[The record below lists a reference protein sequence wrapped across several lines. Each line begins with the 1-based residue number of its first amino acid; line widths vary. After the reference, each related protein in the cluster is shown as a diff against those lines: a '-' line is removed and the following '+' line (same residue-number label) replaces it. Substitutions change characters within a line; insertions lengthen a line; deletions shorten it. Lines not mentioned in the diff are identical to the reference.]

1 MQAHR
6 VELRWLDVPL
16 LLFECLTFLEA
27 FILPSFLHFSIVASK
42 CFIADSLLALHYLW
56 NRIRCGEVV
65 EVVVTIGA
73 INGHVYDRIIWI
85 HCSNLPNVFLTGG
98 EVVEVVVTI
107 GAINGHVYDRIIWIH
122 CSNLPNVFLTGPV
135 PNKYASLVRMWKKGL
150 NKLYLIEEF
159 LTNCLSS
166 ISITGYFELGK
177 FHSQTT
183 QIPCLMLLLYFC

>member
-1 MQAHR
+1 MQVR
-6 VELRWLDVPL
+6 VELRWLDVLL

-27 FILPSFLHFSIVASK
+27 FILPSFLHFSIVTSK

-56 NRIRCGEVV
+56 NRIRC
-65 EVVVTIGA
+65 
-73 INGHVYDRIIWI
+73 
-85 HCSNLPNVFLTGG
+85 G